1 MSDAEV
7 SRSVVL
13 DSYALLA
20 YLNGEAGQ
28 LLVQQTL
35 EQAQQGNL
43 RAYLSLISLGEVLY
57 ITERRRGLPD
67 AQRVLALVQSLP
79 LTLCEVTRELVLDAA
94 HIKANHAISYA
105 DAFVA
110 ALAQAENAVVLT
122 GDSEFESLE
131 KLVRVEW
138 LK

>member
-1 MSDAEV
+1 MV
-7 SRSVVL
+7 H
-13 DSYALLA
+13 
-20 YLNGEAGQ
+20 
-28 LLVQQTL
+28 
-35 EQAQQGNL
+35 
-43 RAYLSLISLGEVLY
+43 
-57 ITERRRGLPD
+57 
-67 AQRVLALVQSLP
+67 SLP

-105 DAFVA
+105 GAFVT

-131 KLVRVEW
+131 KIVRVEW